1 MFKFVKF
8 LSLALLL
15 MVAALPTAALASE
28 TNPNATEVQ
37 VSGSYQEE
45 IAPDIAYINLGTLT
59 EAETVA
65 AAQTKNAAVSTSI
78 RQQLESMGIK
88 EEYIKT
94 AHYAVT
100 PIYTNDD
107 NGRRTPSIKGYQITN
122 SILVTTVPDK
132 AGDVID
138 NALNAGANQV
148 NSIRFGK
155 KDENGVRNAALAQAV
170 RDAIS
175 KADAIAA
182 ALNKRVVRVR
192 AVNESGVNF
201 HSPEVATR
209 LYSKGVADNLAA
221 TPISAGLVQLSANV
235 QVTVELD

>member
-1 MFKFVKF
+1 MFKFIKT

-15 MVAALPTAALASE
+15 VAAVLPAALASE
-28 TNPNATEVQ
+28 KNPNATEVQ

-45 IAPDIAYINLGTLT
+45 IAPDIAYINLGTVT

-65 AAQTKNAAVSTSI
+65 AAQEKNAAVSAKV
-78 RQQLESMGIK
+78 RQQLESQGIK
-88 EEYIKT
+88 DDYIKT
-94 AHYAVT
+94 AQYTVT
-100 PIYTNDD
+100 PIYKNDD
-107 NGRRTPSIKGYQITN
+107 NGRRTPTITSYQITN
-122 SILVTTVPDK
+122 NILVTVSPDK

-148 NSIRFGK
+148 NNIRFGK
-155 KDENGVRNAALAQAV
+155 KDETEVRNAALAQAV
-170 RDAIS
+170 RDALS

-182 ALNKRVVRVR
+182 ALNKRVVQIKT
-192 AVNESGVNF
+192 VNENGVNL

-209 LYSKGVADNLAA
+209 LYSKGLADSLTA

-235 QVTVELD
+235 QVIVELE